1 MLKILIVEDE
11 RIVAK
16 DLANALTKHKCIITG
31 IAHSANDAITMFNTQ
46 KPDFVFIDIELKG
59 KETGIDVAN
68 HILKKDR
75 VPFVFLSKF
84 NATNHKEY
92 YTNAKETKPYNYI
105 PKTAFGE
112 GQLWHYV
119 EMALDDFAKE
129 NDLLIDGHKNAFVL
143 RGHIFLKTNGKQIFD
158 RIAINS
164 IKYIATERPL
174 VRLYT
179 DDKSY
184 VLAKSLLDL
193 INSLK
198 SNFITRV
205 SQSTAV
211 NLQRIKKI
219 ASTSNNV
226 IMDDGK
232 NFEIGRAF
240 KKEFLSKVTI
250 SS

>member
-16 DLANALTKHKCIITG
+16 DLANALLKHNCTITG
-31 IAHSANDAITMFNTQ
+31 IAHTANDAIVMFNKQ

-68 HILKKDR
+68 YILNKDR

-92 YTNAKETKPYNYI
+92 YSNAKETKPYNYI
-105 PKTAFGE
+105 PKTSFND
-112 GQLWHYV
+112 GQLWHFV
-119 EMALDDFAKE
+119 QMALDDFATE
-129 NDLLIDGHKNAFVL
+129 NNLLIDGCKNAFVL

-158 RIAINS
+158 RISINS
-164 IKYIATERPL
+164 IKYIETERPL
-174 VRLYT
+174 IRLFT
-179 DDKSY
+179 DEKSY
-184 VLAKSLLDL
+184 CLSKSLLEL
-193 INSLK
+193 VNSLK
-198 SNFITRV
+198 SNFITRINH
-205 SQSTAV
+205 SQAI

-219 ASTSNNV
+219 ASTNNSV

-232 NFEIGRAF
+232 VCEIGRAF
-240 KKEFLSKVTI
+240 KKEFLGKVTI

>member
-16 DLANALTKHKCIITG
+16 DLANALTKYNCIITG
-31 IAHSANDAITMFNTQ
+31 IANTANDAITMFNTQ

-59 KETGIDVAN
+59 KGNGIDVAN
-68 HILKKDR
+68 HILRTDR

-84 NATNHKEY
+84 TATNHKEY

-105 PKTAFGE
+105 PKTAFGD

-119 EMALDDFAKE
+119 EMALDDFARE
-129 NDLLIDGHKNAFVL
+129 TDLLIDGYKNAFVL
-143 RGHIFLKTNGKQIFD
+143 RGHIFLKANGKQIFD

-164 IKYIATERPL
+164 IKYIETERPL
-174 VRLYT
+174 VRLST
-179 DDKSY
+179 DEKSY
-184 VLAKSLLDL
+184 VLAKSLLEL
-193 INSLK
+193 VNSLK
-198 SNFITRV
+198 SNFITRI

-219 ASTSNNV
+219 ASTSNCV

-232 NFEIGRAF
+232 VYEIGRAF
-240 KKEFLSKVTI
+240 KKEFLGKVTI